1 MLTCNVNVPPDLPD
15 EGPVITGTLPIYN
28 TGDTLVANCSS
39 FNSFPSASLNWYI
52 NGQVAPQKH
61 LWKTCRGMD
70 CFSKMHTQWVCV
82 RDPLEASLGRS
93 AAV

>member
-61 LWKTCRGMD
+61 LIEYPLTSSRIQLYSSTLGLR
-70 CFSKMHTQWVCV
+70 WV
-82 RDPLEASLGRS
+82 
-93 AAV
+93 

>member
-1 MLTCNVNVPPDLPD
+1 MLTGNFNVPPDLPD

-52 NGQVAPQKH
+52 NGQVAPEKH
-61 LWKTCRGMD
+61 LVEYPVT
-70 CFSKMHTQWVCV
+70 S
-82 RDPLEASLGRS
+82 SLIQLYSSTLGLR
-93 AAV
+93 

>member
-52 NGQVAPQKH
+52 NGRVAPEKH
-61 LWKTCRGMD
+61 LVEYPVT
-70 CFSKMHTQWVCV
+70 S
-82 RDPLEASLGRS
+82 SLIQLYSSTLGLR
-93 AAV
+93 